1 MNLNLGTLILR
12 NFSFKAFFLIF
23 NLCFIKHIFL
33 PLKGRAL
40 QNLPA
45 ACLTKLQD
53 QIKLEMDTAQIYL
66 SLVFSLIIK
75 FI

>member
-12 NFSFKAFFLIF
+12 NFSFKALSI